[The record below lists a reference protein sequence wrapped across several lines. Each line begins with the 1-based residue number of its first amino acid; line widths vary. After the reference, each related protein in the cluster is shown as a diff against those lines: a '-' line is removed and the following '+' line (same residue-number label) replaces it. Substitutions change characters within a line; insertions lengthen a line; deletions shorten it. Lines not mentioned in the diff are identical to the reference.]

1 MMRRC
6 RPAPASRRHVRGGV
20 FRAGCLLHP
29 VRSTNRKSHRPSGR
43 NRPRRGPNPPGSPS
57 KCPESRGGRY
67 LEPRS
72 TSSRSTACE
81 QSTGLSR
88 EPGARRAAARSRSM
102 HPSRVG
108 SSNIPDGREVSRTVE
123 RSRRTR
129 AVISSKGLA
138 GREVRGAHRAVPGT
152 PASAGGAV
160 PRTFAAPIRP
170 NRAHPREPVPQGE
183 TTLMVRPESFRWTGG
198 RLYSRAAPD
207 RHGLSLEPA
216 RLDCNGSTPDGNRY
230 DARPRGRTSPV
241 RSARRTTRRSAAS
254 PARPPACPSA
264 ETTTK
269 PGIGHTA
276 PWSVEGPGTPVG
288 ARRRCSASRRRPGT
302 ARKPSSRCRTGAAG
316 SGPFIPGLDPGLD
329 FGGRGPATVRSDGRG
344 SRAGRRM
351 IESRRRW

>member
-1 MMRRC
+1 M
-6 RPAPASRRHVRGGV
+6 RGGV

-29 VRSTNRKSHRPSGR
+29 VRSTNGKSHRPSGR

-57 KCPESRGGRY
+57 KCPESWGGRY

-81 QSTGLSR
+81 RSTGLSR
-88 EPGARRAAARSRSM
+88 EPGARRAAAWQGHFAPTGSR
-102 HPSRVG
+102 P
-108 SSNIPDGREVSRTVE
+108 
-123 RSRRTR
+123 
-129 AVISSKGLA
+129 GLDA
-138 GREVRGAHRAVPGT
+138 RRAVPGT

-170 NRAHPREPVPQGE
+170 NRAHPREPVPQRE

-264 ETTTK
+264 EAATK

-302 ARKPSSRCRTGAAG
+302 ARKPSSRCRTGAAR
-316 SGPFIPGLDPGLD
+316 SGPFIPGLD

-351 IESRRRW
+351 IESRRRG